1 MKEKYKHLLNFV
13 ANVLTL
19 AMEALCFGWVWY
31 VMYVPQ
37 LDKAN
42 TFFRR
47 GNWAVIGMYVLFV
60 FFFTKV
66 FGGYRIGYMR
76 VSDIILSQ
84 ILAVFLAMI
93 VSYFEICLVANDY
106 RRKMKSRP
114 WETQK
119 DHDLQEKNKI
129 QAMGN
134 PERP

>member
-47 GNWAVIGMYVLFV
+47 GNWAVIGMYVLFY
-60 FFFTKV
+60 KSIW
-66 FGGYRIGYMR
+66 RIPDRIYESVRYYSVTDTCRISCDDR
-76 VSDIILSQ
+76 VI
-84 ILAVFLAMI
+84 F
-93 VSYFEICLVANDY
+93 
-106 RRKMKSRP
+106 
-114 WETQK
+114 
-119 DHDLQEKNKI
+119 
-129 QAMGN
+129 
-134 PERP
+134 